1 MSAVSTDHDAGALA
15 VRAPDGTRRAR
26 RHREDRELRRY
37 AAGRDPVLRDR
48 LVRAYL
54 PLAFSQARRF
64 SRGPVPLED
73 LRQVAAIGLIKALDR
88 FDPGRGTAFSSFAV
102 PTIAGELRRHFR
114 DKTWDVRAPR
124 ELQERAVRLERERER
139 LSPGLGRAPTA
150 VELAERM
157 DCTVEEVVESMEAA
171 NGRDAVSFDAPG
183 AGSDEDGWT
192 LGDQLGFIDAGY
204 ARAESS
210 AMVASL
216 LATLPEREQLVLR
229 LRFHDDLTQAEIGAR
244 IGCSQMHV
252 SRILRA
258 ALEQLRRVDDGSPAG
273 RLAGGSRKLGAV
285 QSDSA
290 SLARAL
296 AA

>member
-15 VRAPDGTRRAR
+15 VRAPTRTRQ
-26 RHREDRELRRY
+26 REDRELRRY

-150 VELAERM
+150 AELAERM
-157 DCTVEEVVESMEAA
+157 DCTAEEVVEAMEAA
-171 NGRDAVSFDAPG
+171 NGRDAVSFDAPAAG
-183 AGSDEDGWT
+183 ADEDGWT
-192 LGDQLGFIDAGY
+192 LGERLGFIDGGY

-258 ALEQLRRVDDGSPAG
+258 ALEQLRGLDDRAPAG
-273 RLAGGSRKLGAV
+273 RSRKLGAV
-285 QSDSA
+285 QTDSA